1 MMQKEKADLI
11 TLDIIKDSLQAI
23 GEEMFLSVA
32 RTSKSPIIYEVLDF
46 ASGLTDEKGRLLTQG
61 NGVAGFLGMLTS
73 MVKEVIDKY
82 TVKGNL
88 KEGDMIIVNDPYGGG
103 GSHLQDVG
111 LVIPVFV
118 DGEIFCYCVNKCHWS
133 ELGGKDP
140 GYAVD
145 SSEIYQEGL
154 QFPCIKLFNEGLIN
168 EAVIEIIRSNVRL
181 PDMSIGDM
189 WAQISGLRTGEK
201 RIRELCKKFGKEI
214 VKDAIERLI
223 KNSADFSRKQVAAIP
238 DGIYT
243 AGGMMDRD
251 VLGNGPFPIQVKI
264 TVDGDR
270 MLVDFTGSA
279 PQTPGP
285 INLSRAGLMSAIR
298 SIFLA
303 CTDPGQ
309 DINDGVFEPLE
320 IISEEGSIFNAKRPA
335 AVSCYYESMQ
345 FALDLVWQAMAPVVD
360 KGKLTA
366 GHFLTVGAYSISGV
380 HSVTGEPFV
389 DVGPTLGGWGA
400 GVDRDGDSGQFCTGD
415 GETYNIPAEVLEAK
429 FGYHVTEYS
438 LNTTNAG
445 AGEYRGGY
453 GILLGHQALND
464 SMYFSGTYGRFDYPA
479 WGYAG
484 GKDGSP
490 NGFDFIRKD
499 GSYVEQAGTGSKI
512 LLHKGD
518 IVRMVTGTGGGYGS
532 PYNRS
537 PEKVAMD
544 VKNEYINRKDAKEI
558 YGVLIDGE
566 TCEVLGIT
574 DARKAFRMEAL

>member
-1 MMQKEKADLI
+1 MKKQKVDLI

-23 GEEMFLSVA
+23 GEEMFLAVA

-46 ASGLTDEKGRLLTQG
+46 ASGLTDDKGRLLTQG
-61 NGVAGFLGMLTS
+61 NGAAGFLGMLTT
-73 MVKEVIDKY
+73 MVKEVIEKY
-82 TVKGNL
+82 TLKGNL

-111 LVIPVFV
+111 LVIPVFI
-118 DGEIFCYCVNKCHWS
+118 DGEIFGYCVNKCHWS

-140 GYAVD
+140 GYSVD

-154 QFPCIKLFNEGLIN
+154 QLPCIKLFQEGVIN
-168 EAVIEIIRSNVRL
+168 DAVIEIIRSNVRL

-201 RIRELCKKFGKEI
+201 RIRELCKKYGKEI
-214 VKDAIERLI
+214 VKDAIERLL
-223 KNSADFSRKQVAAIP
+223 KNSAEFSGSQVAAIP
-238 DGIYT
+238 DGVYT
-243 AGGMMDRD
+243 AKGMMDRD

-279 PQTPGP
+279 AQTPGP
-285 INLSRAGLMSAIR
+285 INLSSAGLMSAIR

-303 CTDPGQ
+303 CTDPSQ

-320 IISEEGSIFNAKRPA
+320 ILSEEGSIFNAKRPA

-345 FALDLVWQAMAPVVD
+345 FALDLVWQAMAPVVG

-366 GHFLTVGAYSISGV
+366 GHFLTVGAYSISGT

-429 FGYHVTEYS
+429 FGYRVTEYS
-438 LNTTNAG
+438 LNTNNAG
-445 AGEYRGGY
+445 AGEYRGGC
-453 GILLGHQALND
+453 GIILGHEALND
-464 SMYFSGTYGRFDYPA
+464 NMYFSGTYGRFDYPA

-490 NGFDFIRKD
+490 NGFDIIRKD
-499 GSYVEQAGTGSKI
+499 GSYVKQMGTGSKI

-518 IVRMVTGTGGGYGS
+518 IASMVTGAGGGYGY
-532 PYNRS
+532 PFNRL

-544 VKNEYINRKDAKEI
+544 VKNEYISRKDAKEI
-558 YGVLIDGE
+558 YGVLLDDE
-566 TCEVLGIT
+566 TCEVVGIT
-574 DARKAFRMEAL
+574 EERKAFHMKAL

>member
-1 MMQKEKADLI
+1 MQKQEVDLI

-46 ASGLTDEKGRLLTQG
+46 ASGLTDDKGRLLTQG
-61 NGVAGFLGMLTS
+61 NGAAGFLGMLTTL
-73 MVKEVIDKY
+73 VKEVIEKY
-82 TVKGNL
+82 AKTGNL
-88 KEGDMIIVNDPYGGG
+88 KEGDMIIANNPYGGG

-111 LVIPVFV
+111 LVIPIFI

-154 QFPCIKLFNEGLIN
+154 QFPCIKLFNEGKIN

-201 RIRELCKKFGKEI
+201 RMNELCDKFGKNV
-214 VKDAIERLI
+214 VKTAIDRLLE
-223 KNSADFSRKQVAAIP
+223 NSAKFSRSQVLAIP
-238 DGIYT
+238 DGVYT
-243 AGGMMDRD
+243 AKGMMDRD

-264 TVDGDR
+264 TIKDDR
-270 MLVDFTGSA
+270 MIVDFTGSA
-279 PQTPGP
+279 KQTPGP
-285 INLSRAGLMSAIR
+285 INLSYAGLMSAIR

-303 CTDPGQ
+303 CTDPSQ

-320 IISEEGSIFNAKRPA
+320 IIAEEGSIFNAKRPA

-345 FALDLVWQAMAPVVD
+345 FAADLVWQAMAPVIG

-366 GHFLTVGAYSISGV
+366 GHFLTVGAYSISGT
-380 HSVTGEPFV
+380 HSVTDESFV

-400 GVDRDGDSGQFCTGD
+400 GADRDGDSGQFCTGD
-415 GETYNIPAEVLEAK
+415 GETFNIPAEVLEAK
-429 FGYHVTEYS
+429 FGYLVTEYS
-438 LNTTNAG
+438 LHTNNAG

-453 GILLGHQALND
+453 GIILGHKALND
-464 SMYFSGTYGRFDYPA
+464 NVYFSGTYGRFDYPA
-479 WGYAG
+479 WGFDG
-484 GKDGSP
+484 GADGSS

-499 GSYVEQAGTGSKI
+499 GTYVKQVGTGSKI
-512 LLHKGD
+512 LLQKGD
-518 IVRMVTGTGGGYGS
+518 TVRMVTGTGGGYGN
-532 PYNRS
+532 PFKR
-537 PEKVAMD
+537 PEEKVAMD
-544 VKNEYINRKDAKEI
+544 VKNEYITIEDAKNI
-558 YGVLIDGE
+558 YGVILEQD
-566 TCEVLGIT
+566 TLKVTGIT
-574 DARKAFRMEAL
+574 KEREQLLNTR